1 MAMMQLANA
10 PEDRKSSAMR
20 LSSIFPLALLAILIL
35 VAPASAIVRGA
46 PATDADGVRNFVLRI
61 ESELGELC
69 SAVLVAP
76 DIVLTAAHCVLVET
90 RYAVHGLDRNFRDV
104 RREVVSLVLHPSFQA
119 GTPPRTQP
127 GIDLALLRLESPMGP
142 GFEPMPLRALSPPM
156 EGEDVTIAGFGT
168 TSFNNRAS
176 ARTLRYTY
184 LRLRG
189 EIRIGNTM
197 LMASDSERESRRLGA
212 GACQGDSG
220 GPILRGDP
228 GTFALL
234 GIVSWS
240 SGASGERER
249 SACGG
254 LTAITPVTPHLDW
267 INARIRQL
275 RG

>member
-10 PEDRKSSAMR
+10 PERRKSSVMR
-20 LSSIFPLALLAILIL
+20 FHSMISLALLAL
-35 VAPASAIVRGA
+35 VTLASPASAIVRGA
-46 PATDADGVRNFVLRI
+46 PATDPNGVRDFVLRI
-61 ESELGELC
+61 ESQLGELC

-76 DIVLTAAHCVLVET
+76 DIALTAAHCVLVET

-104 RREVVSLVLHPSFQA
+104 RREVVSMVLHPSFQA

-127 GIDLALLRLESPMGP
+127 GIDLALLKLERPMGP
-142 GFEPMPLRALSPPM
+142 GFEPMPLQALPPPVP
-156 EGEDVTIAGFGT
+156 EEDVTVAGFGT
-168 TSFNNRAS
+168 TSYNNRAS

-189 EIRIGNTM
+189 EIQIGNTM
-197 LMASDSERESRRLGA
+197 LMASDSERMSRRLGA

-228 GTFALL
+228 GTFTLL

>member
-1 MAMMQLANA
+1 MAMKQLAKTSKGRNT
-10 PEDRKSSAMR
+10 DAMR
-20 LSSIFPLALLAILIL
+20 SPSIFSLIILAFVILAT
-35 VAPASAIVRGA
+35 PATAIVRGA
-46 PATDADGVRNFVLRI
+46 VATDPASVRNFVLRI
-61 ESELGELC
+61 ESQLGELC
-69 SAVLVAP
+69 SGVLVAP
-76 DIVLTAAHCVLVET
+76 DILLTAAHCVLAET
-90 RYAVHGLDRNFRDV
+90 RYVAHGLDPNFRDV
-104 RREVVSLVLHPSFQA
+104 RREVISLVLHPSFEA

-142 GFEPMPLRALSPPM
+142 GFQPLPLRALAPPVA
-156 EGEDVTIAGFGT
+156 EEDVTVAGFGT
-168 TSFNNRAS
+168 TSYNNRAS

-189 EIRIGNTM
+189 EIQIGNTM

-275 RG
+275 GR

>member
-1 MAMMQLANA
+1 MAMMQLVNA
-10 PEDRKSSAMR
+10 SERRKTAAMR
-20 LSSIFPLALLAILIL
+20 LRSIISFALVGAVILAT
-35 VAPASAIVRGA
+35 PASAIVRGA
-46 PATDADGVRNFVLRI
+46 VATDPAGVRNFVLRI
-61 ESELGELC
+61 ESQVGELC
-69 SAVLVAP
+69 SAVLIEP
-76 DIVLTAAHCVLVET
+76 DIALTAAHCVLVET

-127 GIDLALLRLESPMGP
+127 GIDLALLRLESPMGR
-142 GFEPMPLRALSPPM
+142 GFEPIPLRALSPPIA
-156 EGEDVTIAGFGT
+156 EEDVTVAGFGT
-168 TSFNNRAS
+168 TAYNNRAS

-189 EIRIGNTM
+189 EIQIGNTM
-197 LMASDSERESRRLGA
+197 LMASDSERESRRMGA

-240 SGASGERER
+240 SGATGERER

-254 LTAITPVTPHLDW
+254 LTAITPATPHLDW

>member
-1 MAMMQLANA
+1 
-10 PEDRKSSAMR
+10 
-20 LSSIFPLALLAILIL
+20 
-35 VAPASAIVRGA
+35 
-46 PATDADGVRNFVLRI
+46 
-61 ESELGELC
+61 
-69 SAVLVAP
+69 
-76 DIVLTAAHCVLVET
+76 
-90 RYAVHGLDRNFRDV
+90 
-104 RREVVSLVLHPSFQA
+104 
-119 GTPPRTQP
+119 
-127 GIDLALLRLESPMGP
+127 
-142 GFEPMPLRALSPPM
+142 MPLRALSPPVA
-156 EGEDVTIAGFGT
+156 EEDVTIAGFGT
-168 TSFNNRAS
+168 TSYNNRRS
-176 ARTLRYTY
+176 ARSLRYTY

-189 EIRIGNTM
+189 EIQIGNRM
-197 LMASDSERESRRLGA
+197 LMASDSERESRSLGA

-254 LTAITPVTPHLDW
+254 LTAITPVTPHLGW